1 MTIQR
6 EVRIPMKHSKAK
18 VKRRNHLAPR
28 LNAKAVAPPPP
39 EETQELPL
47 DLFLEDDDL
56 GAPMDE
62 AVEAD
67 TRWENLDDPGEEI
80 DDLMP
85 DTPALQELREGEGD
99 LEDENTASGVD
110 NPVLLYL
117 QEAGT
122 VPLLK
127 PEDEV
132 RIAKQ
137 IVGLKAR
144 LREVVLEYGPQ
155 LPEDLTAETTTPTE
169 AEDWVTE
176 VVRHVRTWVHHIEHG
191 EGAVVQREV
200 GLPPKKVQ
208 QLWSAM

>member
-1 MTIQR
+1 MRQ
-6 EVRIPMKHSKAK
+6 SKTK
-18 VKRRNHLAPR
+18 VTRRKRLAPR
-28 LNAKAVAPPPP
+28 LNAKDVAPPPP
-39 EETQELPL
+39 EEPQELPL

-56 GAPMDE
+56 GTPIDE

-67 TRWENLDDPGEEI
+67 ARWDTLDVPGEEI

-137 IVGLKAR
+137 IVALKAR
-144 LREVVLEYGPQ
+144 LREVVQEYGPQ
-155 LPEDLTAETTTPTE
+155 LPEAL
-169 AEDWVTE
+169 
-176 VVRHVRTWVHHIEHG
+176 
-191 EGAVVQREV
+191 
-200 GLPPKKVQ
+200 
-208 QLWSAM
+208 